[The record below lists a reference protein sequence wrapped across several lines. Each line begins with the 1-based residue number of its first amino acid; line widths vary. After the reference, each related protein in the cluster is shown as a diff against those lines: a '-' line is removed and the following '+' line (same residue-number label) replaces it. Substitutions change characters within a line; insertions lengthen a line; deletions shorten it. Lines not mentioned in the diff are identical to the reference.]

1 MSSLRLSMLIS
12 LLIILLVIKPC
23 FSAGVNAYNNIVIR
37 SSSIEWLYFAPRL
50 SHDIKNIVLDMD
62 KYGLRYQYLR
72 YNARGS
78 ELKHSYATSIR
89 LSMVFIGNERIYYN
103 FVYKYQDNTISVD
116 SNIIM
121 DEKYIVIQWFNVETK
136 IRNIDISK
144 SINVSRYYN
153 VFPYRNIVIK
163 YQGVNLTASINYAY
177 TKLQSVN
184 GLILEE
190 IGVYDISIDKEYI
203 AKDLMGHNNINYYN
217 INMSNLCL
225 NITYIPMYAWID
237 VSLGLSDKQE
247 SLIVIIN
254 GLNSSDIDNA
264 FKTIPC
270 MLSILN
276 LSLSA
281 VQNLGLAN
289 IYEEVSRTLKV
300 SIINETTKLIQTYVY
315 DKLGYQRL
323 IHTLYLKYDMVD
335 PRIKIHVN
343 QSTYNVSFYIVLQD
357 QKTIRMLKEDTV
369 NVFKELVNSIPIP
382 NFGIDSLQEALHN
395 ANVIDTRTPTPSA
408 ESGLRISP
416 QYFIT
421 VVVLVLVS
429 IQVVILIYT
438 IIRIYKHWKSLG

>member
-1 MSSLRLSMLIS
+1 
-12 LLIILLVIKPC
+12 
-23 FSAGVNAYNNIVIR
+23 
-37 SSSIEWLYFAPRL
+37 
-50 SHDIKNIVLDMD
+50 
-62 KYGLRYQYLR
+62 
-72 YNARGS
+72 
-78 ELKHSYATSIR
+78 
-89 LSMVFIGNERIYYN
+89 MVFIGNERIYYN

-369 NVFKELVNSIPIP
+369 NVFKELVNP
-382 NFGIDSLQEALHN
+382 H
-395 ANVIDTRTPTPSA
+395 
-408 ESGLRISP
+408 
-416 QYFIT
+416 IT
-421 VVVLVLVS
+421 YRS
-429 IQVVILIYT
+429 T
-438 IIRIYKHWKSLG
+438 